1 MLSFQKRQTHLVIC
15 FIQKCESRTN
25 KKFFKNQ
32 IEPVLS
38 SNEATKLSAV
48 LITIFGKSPK
58 ILMIKKPITMN
69 HHGGEIAFPGG
80 KISNE
85 DYDLMDTAIRE
96 TNEETGIT
104 ITREQIIGQL
114 KPVTTLNSGFT
125 ILPFISI
132 LDKINGLIPNSEVEE
147 FLEIPLI
154 PLLQTLSND
163 TDPKHNSIQEMY
175 TFTFESKIIWG
186 ASARMLKQITEKINK
201 P

>member
-1 MLSFQKRQTHLVIC
+1 MNLEQI
-15 FIQKCESRTN
+15 
-25 KKFFKNQ
+25 KNSLTSE
-32 IEPVLS
+32 ISPVLS
-38 SNEATKLSAV
+38 KNEETKLSSV
-48 LITIFGKSPK
+48 LIIIFESSPK

-85 DYDLMDTAIRE
+85 DYDLLDTAIRE

-175 TFTFESKIIWG
+175 TFTFENKVIWG